1 MIMEKKLTKGSDK
14 KIWGVCSGM
23 AEYFGMD
30 VTLMRIIWIVVSLFL
45 GAILGGIIVY
55 VICGLVMPDK

>member
-23 AEYFGMD
+23 AEYFGID

-55 VICGLVMPDK
+55 VICGLVMPEK